1 MRLARFRT
9 AAGLPAFGVVDGDEV
24 VRLDRRVPSF
34 ESLLAAPVA
43 PEPGDERASGV
54 SWEPP
59 IGEHAK
65 VICVG
70 MNYAAHAVESGREVL
85 EQPTLFARFP
95 DSFVG
100 AGTPV
105 VRPAVADSL
114 DWEGEAA
121 IVIGR
126 GGRHLTED
134 EAWEHVAG
142 VTAMAENSVR
152 TWQLHSTQATAGKNF
167 AGSGAIGPWLTTLDE
182 IGRGP
187 WTVTTRLNGEQ
198 VQHDSTDHLV
208 FAVPRLLAYVSAFT
222 PLRPGDVIATGTPR
236 GIGLRRDPP
245 RFLRPGD
252 EVEVEVSGVGVLRNG
267 VVDELVT
274 TGRTG

>member
-9 AAGLPAFGVVDGDEV
+9 AAGTPAFGVVDGDEI
-24 VRLDRRVPSF
+24 VRLDRRVASF
-34 ESLLAAPVA
+34 ETLLATPVA
-43 PEPGDERASGV
+43 PEPDDERVTGV

-59 IGEHAK
+59 IGDHAK
-65 VICVG
+65 IVCCG
-70 MNYAAHAVESGREVL
+70 MNFASHAGESGREVL
-85 EQPTLFARFP
+85 DRPTLFARFP
-95 DSFVG
+95 DSLVG
-100 AGTPV
+100 AGVPV
-105 VRPAVADSL
+105 VRPTVDDSL

-126 GGRHLTED
+126 AGRHIA
-134 EAWEHVAG
+134 EADAWDHVAG

-167 AGSGAIGPWLTTLDE
+167 AGSGALGPWLTTLDE
-182 IGRGP
+182 AGRGP
-187 WTVTTRLNGEQ
+187 WTVTTRLNGEV

-208 FAVPRLLAYVSAFT
+208 FDVPRLVAYVSAFT
-222 PLRPGDVIATGTPR
+222 PLRPGDVIATGTPQ

-252 EVEVEVSGVGVLRNG
+252 RLEVEVSGVGVLSNG
-267 VVDELVT
+267 VVDEPVT
-274 TGRTG
+274 A